1 MTWQQC
7 TETYDSSL
15 VNEKTMFCMG
25 LESGGKVLV
34 VFCLSFGRVKTKP
47 ILCHAK
53 NMTLNKDSCSGD
65 AGGPVICS
73 KSHEYYGHELE
84 LKGLVSWGLGCGA
97 PGYPGVYTKVFPF
110 IDWIRTQ
117 TEQFNAINDITHIPF
132 FIQGPF
138 VFELIKLEVLHMVK
152 PVLTTSF
159 DLGVEYWK
167 RIGLK
172 KSLKSFGQ
180 NSVDT
185 DTN

>member
-1 MTWQQC
+1 
-7 TETYDSSL
+7 
-15 VNEKTMFCMG
+15 MG
-25 LESGGKVLV
+25 LDSGGKVLV
-34 VFCLSFGRVKTKP
+34 IFCLSFGRVKTKP
-47 ILCHAK
+47 ILSLAK
-53 NMTLNKDSCSGD
+53 NMSLSKDSCSGD

-117 TEQFNAINDITHIPF
+117 TEQFNAINDIKPIPF
-132 FIQGPF
+132 FILGPF
-138 VFELIKLEVLHMVK
+138 VFGVK
-152 PVLTTSF
+152 PVVTTSF